1 MEHQAME
8 LLTTRVE
15 DDKQNVTYKWLSRSL
30 GISVNTAKE
39 LMQLYLTT
47 VGKNK
52 AHGTYYLAR
61 QDPSTGNQHIS
72 LVSQEELKTAKKDAS
87 VVGYHI
93 YSLEPSPLKDL
104 AILSAINSEATQLQ
118 KGKDINVY
126 RVVRNHNIVISASN
140 SRPAPATSSSPAFA
154 AKPKVGV
161 AQSALG
167 LSGAKPGLK
176 SASNAPAAAA
186 SSVSS
191 TSSSPTTTTNDT
203 SKTTTSKSAA
213 PAAKGSM
220 MSFFGKASGAG
231 ATKVTSAPTPAKP
244 VAKASS
250 TLNFKPAASAHQKRK
265 ADLMTGAVADDMSS
279 PRASKSNEESE
290 EDEADS
296 EEERDRRLALSSRL
310 DQDQGD
316 VVEKSKNKS
325 TSGNHSPVDVE
336 SFKKKQRS
344 ARLLAVDDDDDL
356 DADTARAADAGRHGD
371 DDDDEESVE
380 VMSKE
385 ARAALNKEKEAQRLA
400 LENMMLMDDTTTTAA
415 LEDEDSA
422 MIDVEALDPVAP
434 VLDHAER
441 TTVTETTDASG
452 TTTRRR
458 RGVRAVTKRK
468 TSRNERGYMV
478 TEDIV
483 IMEPF
488 SEDEIIVA
496 PAPAP
501 ARVEKPLSDVASS
514 KGNKS
519 ESTGS
524 KKKSGGNQSLLNFF
538 SKK

>member
-1 MEHQAME
+1 ME

-15 DDKQNVTYKWLSRSL
+15 DEKQNVTYKWLSRSL

-39 LMQLYLTT
+39 LMQEYLTT
-47 VGKNK
+47 VGRGK
-52 AHGTYYLAR
+52 AHATYYLAR
-61 QDPSTGNQHIS
+61 QDPATGNQHLS
-72 LVSQEELKTAKKDAS
+72 LVSQEELKTAKSDAS

-104 AILSAINSEATQLQ
+104 AILSAINSEASQLQ
-118 KGKDINVY
+118 KGKDINIY
-126 RVVRNHNIVISASN
+126 RVVRNHNVVISASN
-140 SRPAPATSSSPAFA
+140 SRPAPATSSSSAFTVN
-154 AKPKVGV
+154 PK
-161 AQSALG
+161 LG
-167 LSGAKPGLK
+167 
-176 SASNAPAAAA
+176 AAAPSA
-186 SSVSS
+186 PPATVTSPASS
-191 TSSSPTTTTNDT
+191 TSTPTTTTNDT
-203 SKTTTSKSAA
+203 SKATSK

-231 ATKVTSAPTPAKP
+231 AAKAASAPASAKP
-244 VAKASS
+244 AAKASS
-250 TLNFKPAASAHQKRK
+250 TLNFKPAASAQQKRK
-265 ADLMTGAVADDMSS
+265 ADLMTGAVADDMAS
-279 PRASKSNEESE
+279 PRATRSNEESE
-290 EDEADS
+290 DEEVDS

-316 VVEKSKNKS
+316 VVEKTKNKS
-325 TSGNHSPVDVE
+325 VSGNHSAVDVE
-336 SFKKKQRS
+336 SIKKKQRS

-356 DADTARAADAGRHGD
+356 DAETARAVTTGRGGD
-371 DDDDEESVE
+371 SNDEDEESVQ

-400 LENMMLMDDTTTTAA
+400 LENMMLMDDTTTAAA

-434 VLDHAER
+434 VSDHAER
-441 TTVTETTDASG
+441 TTVTETADASG
-452 TTTRRR
+452 TITRRR

-483 IMEPF
+483 VMEPF
-488 SEDEIIVA
+488 SEDEIIEA

-501 ARVEKPLSDVASS
+501 VRVEKSASDSS

-519 ESTGS
+519 ESGGS
-524 KKKSGGNQSLLNFF
+524 KKKTGGNQSLLNFF

>member
-15 DDKQNVTYKWLSRSL
+15 DEKQNVTYKWLSRSL

-39 LMQLYLTT
+39 LMQAYLTT
-47 VGKNK
+47 VGKGK
-52 AHGTYYLAR
+52 AHATYYLAR
-61 QDPSTGNQHIS
+61 QDPETGNQYIS
-72 LVSQEELKTAKKDAS
+72 LVSQEDLNTAKADAP

-118 KGKDINVY
+118 KGKDINTY
-126 RVVRNHNIVISASN
+126 RVVRNHGVVISASN
-140 SRPAPATSSSPAFA
+140 SRPAPASSSSAFA
-154 AKPKVGV
+154 TKPKLGAGKPESKAVS
-161 AQSALG
+161 SAT
-167 LSGAKPGLK
+167 
-176 SASNAPAAAA
+176 SASV
-186 SSVSS
+186 VSS
-191 TSSSPTTTTNDT
+191 TSSASSTPSTTNDT
-203 SKTTTSKSAA
+203 SKTTSKL
-213 PAAKGSM
+213 PAKGSM

-231 ATKVTSAPTPAKP
+231 ATKSASAPAPAKP
-244 VAKASS
+244 AAKASS
-250 TLNFKPAASAHQKRK
+250 TLNFKPAASAQQKRK
-265 ADLMTGAVADDMSS
+265 ADLMTGAVVDDMAS
-279 PRASKSNEESE
+279 PRATRSNEESE
-290 EDEADS
+290 DDEVDS

-310 DQDQGD
+310 DQDEIDD
-316 VVEKSKNKS
+316 VDQPKNKS
-325 TSGNHSPVDVE
+325 ASGNHSPVDVE
-336 SFKKKQRS
+336 SIKKKQRS

-356 DADTARAADAGRHGD
+356 DAETARAATSGRPGD
-371 DDDDEESVE
+371 DDDEDEESVQ

-400 LENMMLMDDTTTTAA
+400 LENMMLMDDTATASA

-434 VLDHAER
+434 ESKPAER
-441 TTVTETTDASG
+441 TTVTETIDASG
-452 TTTRRR
+452 TITRRR

-483 IMEPF
+483 VMEPF
-488 SEDEIIVA
+488 SEDEIIEA

-501 ARVEKPLSDVASS
+501 TRIEKPATDPS

-519 ESTGS
+519 ELGGS

-538 SKK
+538 SKKQ